1 MRLASVPQPARAAAP
16 ARSAAPRPR
25 TGLLPLQRSAGNRAV
40 GRMLARRDLEC
51 PGYDAGEVE
60 RSRTGA
66 GILTHDVLL
75 RGAGHMLIADF
86 AVDSSTVKPE
96 TKRDPDLLSWIAA
109 FERDRSYKLS
119 LLGLDDCVGSRP
131 QRERLRKDR
140 ARSVR
145 DLFGADTKSRI
156 AVTDGA
162 AVDEYTDVNTD
173 PGGRAMNRSVLVGF
187 RQDIDFEPI
196 DATPP
201 PRPKPPRKPT
211 VDCEEGQSDE
221 LAEAFPIAVQ
231 MVDNAIRSLPGADS
245 TDPVVKA
252 LLRKYFNDDGVSTHT
267 HVRAGFLRIQRGLK
281 TDFTFECEQD
291 GWMCD
296 GTTYAYV
303 WPVVGWRVHMC
314 KYAFGKGAVDLAS
327 TIVHETS
334 HKFDFTGDKAG
345 CTGGCSGLDR
355 WAAYDNADSYA
366 EFAKDVFRTVR

>member
-1 MRLASVPQPARAAAP
+1 MRLTGVSEPARSAAP
-16 ARSAAPRPR
+16 ARSAPPRAR
-25 TGLLPLQRSAGNRAV
+25 AGLLRLQRSAGNRAV
-40 GRMLARRDLEC
+40 GRVLARRDLDC
-51 PGYDAGEVE
+51 PGYDQGEVQ

-96 TKRDPDLLSWIAA
+96 TKRDPDLQSWIAA
-109 FERDRSYKLS
+109 FERDRSYRLS
-119 LLGLDDCVGSRP
+119 ILGLDDCVGSREK
-131 QRERLRKDR
+131 RERLRKDR

-145 DLFGADTKSRI
+145 DLLGADAKARV
-156 AVTDGA
+156 AVADA
-162 AVDEYTDVNTD
+162 APVDEYTDANTD
-173 PGGRAMNRSVLVGF
+173 PGGRAMNRSVLVAF
-187 RQDIDFEPI
+187 RQDIDFEPV

-201 PRPKPPRKPT
+201 PRPKPPARPT
-211 VDCEEGQSDE
+211 VDCEQSQSDE
-221 LAEAFPIAVQ
+221 LAEAYPVAVA
-231 MVDNAIRSLPGADS
+231 MVDHALRSLPGADS
-245 TDPVVKA
+245 TDPMVKA
-252 LLRKYFNDDGVSTHT
+252 LLRKYFNDDGVSTHI

-281 TDFTFECEQD
+281 TDFTFECEQN

-314 KYAFGKGAVDLAS
+314 KYAFGKGPVDLAS

-334 HKFDFTGDKAG
+334 HKFDFTGDKEG
-345 CTGGCSGLDR
+345 CAGGCSLDR